1 MPAPYRFFLNN
12 YESCRVARLI
22 ERADNSAR
30 LRWMFWIIQKTSWI
44 IISNGKYIRG
54 SDPIPATLRIDPLGP
69 ILHCSPRIPPFQT
82 LFSHS
87 ISSTST
93 IRLLI
98 PWRIDL
104 VGHCQTTLE
113 STPTDHHSSGRVS
126 PSLCSDQLEQPHN
139 DPTTL
144 APCLP
149 GPPPSRRFGGD
160 LLII

>member
-93 IRLLI
+93 ILLLI

-104 VGHCQTTLE
+104 VGCCQTTLE
-113 STPTDHHSSGRVS
+113 STPTDHHSSGRAFAVAS
-126 PSLCSDQLEQPHN
+126 WN
-139 DPTTL
+139 NRTTTYPL
-144 APCLP
+144 TPCLS
-149 GPPPSRRFGGD
+149 GLPPSRHFGGD
-160 LLII
+160 SRII